1 MNSTALAPSH
11 PREHK
16 SLVIAALGI
25 VFGDIG
31 TSPLYTL
38 KQCFGGF
45 LALEPTPENVLGV
58 LSLIFWAVLT
68 VISLKYVIF
77 IMRAD
82 NNGEGGI
89 MALISLVQRKAE
101 ISPGFRSLLIGLGLI
116 GASLFYGD
124 GMITPAISVLSAVE
138 GLEVFRPELHSY
150 VIPIALAIL
159 IGLFTFQRKGTAG
172 VGALFGPIMAV
183 WFFSLA
189 AFGII
194 NLISMP
200 AILEAINPI
209 HAMHFFM
216 SYGWSSIFILGA
228 VVLAVTGGEALY
240 ADMGHFGRQPI
251 RKAWFLF
258 VWPSLMLNYFGQG
271 ALLIQDSS
279 AVQNP
284 FFLLIP
290 SGGALVFMIGLATL
304 ATIIASQAVISGTFS
319 LTSQAIQLRFCPRL
333 GIQYTSE
340 EEKGQ
345 IYVPWINWALMTAT
359 IGLILG
365 FQTSSNLAAAYGI
378 AVTGTMAIDTILAFV
393 VVYSL
398 WKWNPF
404 LSGILGIGFLT
415 VDLSFL
421 AANAIKIFEGGW
433 FPLVIGLFAFTFLTT
448 WKRGRDLLRESQRD
462 DSLQVN
468 QFLSDIAATPPLR
481 VAGTAVFMT
490 SSREGIPPALLHN
503 LKHNKVLHE
512 TVVLMTVT
520 TENIPRVPPEKR
532 REIHRLSAGFFR
544 INLHYG
550 FLESPN
556 IPRVLKSSSREFEI
570 DISDTT
576 FFLSR
581 ETIIPGPV
589 PKMPLW
595 RLKLFIGMSRNTSSA
610 VTYFRIPA
618 DRVVELGVQR
628 ML

>member
-1 MNSTALAPSH
+1 MNSATLAPSQ
-11 PREHK
+11 PREQK

-38 KQCFGGF
+38 KECFGGIHGV
-45 LALEPTPENVLGV
+45 EPTPENVLGV
-58 LSLIFWAVLT
+58 LSLIFWAILI

-82 NNGEGGI
+82 NKGEGGI
-89 MALISLVQRKAE
+89 MALISLVQQKAE
-101 ISPGFRSLLIGLGLI
+101 ISTRFRSLLIGLGLI

-138 GLEVFRPELHSY
+138 GLEVLQPELHSY
-150 VIPIALAIL
+150 VIPIALAVIV
-159 IGLFTFQRKGTAG
+159 GLFTFQRKGTAS
-172 VGALFGPIMAV
+172 VGALFGPVMAV
-183 WFFSLA
+183 WFGSLA
-189 AFGII
+189 AFGTLS
-194 NLISMP
+194 LIKTP
-200 AILEAINPI
+200 AVLAAVNPA
-209 HAMHFFM
+209 HALYFFATH
-216 SYGWSSIFILGA
+216 GWPSVLILGA

-240 ADMGHFGRQPI
+240 ADMGHFGREPI

-258 VWPSLMLNYFGQG
+258 VLPSLMINYFGQG
-271 ALLIQDSS
+271 ALLIQNPA

-284 FFLLIP
+284 FYLLVP
-290 SGGALVFMIGLATL
+290 AGALAFTIGLATL
-304 ATIIASQAVISGTFS
+304 ATVIASQAVISGAFS
-319 LTSQAIQLRFCPRL
+319 LTSQAIQLSFCPRL

-340 EEKGQ
+340 EEMGQ
-345 IYVPWINWALMTAT
+345 IYVPWVNWALMAA
-359 IGLILG
+359 IVGLIVG
-365 FQTSSNLAAAYGI
+365 FQSSSNLAAAYGI

-398 WKWNPF
+398 WKWNPVV
-404 LSGILGIGFLT
+404 SGLLALGFLT
-415 VDLSFL
+415 VDLAFL
-421 AANAIKIFEGGW
+421 IANTTKILEGGW
-433 FPLVIGLFAFTFLTT
+433 FPLAVGLIVFTFLTT
-448 WKRGRDLLRESQRD
+448 WKRGRDLLLENLRE
-462 DSLQVN
+462 DSLPIDK
-468 QFLSDIAATPPLR
+468 FLADNPPLR

-520 TENIPRVPPEKR
+520 TENVPRVAPEKR
-532 REIHRLSAGFFR
+532 REIRRLGEGFFR

-550 FLESPN
+550 FKETPN
-556 IPRVLKSSSREFEI
+556 IPRVLRSSSRDFDI

-581 ETIIPGPV
+581 ETIIPSPT

-595 RLKLFIGMSRNTSSA
+595 RLKLFIGMARNTSSA
-610 VTYFRIPA
+610 IGFFRIPP

>member
-433 FPLVIGLFAFTFLTT
+433 FPLVIGLFAVTFLTT

-532 REIHRLSAGFFR
+532 REIHRLGAGFFR